1 MPDEEEHQ
9 PGDPAPATAHY
20 EELNV
25 FSSPTGAVVH
35 VREGDQKK
43 TPREFWEPSRGEVVN
58 MGKLSCRNASDT
70 FALSQ
75 KLAAVISRKKPR
87 DGCGGQGGASM
98 AGGTPSGSRIIVRY
112 VTGAT
117 CALYAGRVDQPS
129 IRGCQGVVA
138 GAVLVGLR
146 CAFPARSAR
155 QLLGLLGE
163 PVIIGSDIQHRLLGG
178 WITRSHRDGS
188 GVRRHFRP
196 SLHKGRLAHLPWN
209 CASQPAVAPIHAM

>member
-1 MPDEEEHQ
+1 MECRPFFAAVARTGYERRMPDEEEHQ
-9 PGDPAPATAHY
+9 PGDRAPATAHY

-25 FSSPTGAVVH
+25 FGTPTGAVVH

-98 AGGTPSGSRIIVRY
+98 AGVPLP
-112 VTGAT
+112 A
-117 CALYAGRVDQPS
+117 AG
-129 IRGCQGVVA
+129 
-138 GAVLVGLR
+138 L
-146 CAFPARSAR
+146 
-155 QLLGLLGE
+155 
-163 PVIIGSDIQHRLLGG
+163 
-178 WITRSHRDGS
+178 
-188 GVRRHFRP
+188 
-196 SLHKGRLAHLPWN
+196 
-209 CASQPAVAPIHAM
+209 